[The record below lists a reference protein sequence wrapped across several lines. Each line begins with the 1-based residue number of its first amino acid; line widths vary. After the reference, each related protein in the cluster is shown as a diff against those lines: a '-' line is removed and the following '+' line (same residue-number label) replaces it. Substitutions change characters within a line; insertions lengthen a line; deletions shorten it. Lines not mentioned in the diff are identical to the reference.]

1 MVGGIMRIFIALCM
15 LLAPVAAHAEW
26 LEAASDHFVVY
37 AEARET
43 DARLFSQQLESYH
56 AAMVAVTGVPNLRPS
71 PSNRLTIYVVSNEAQ
86 VRRLYGANSQYIG
99 GFYVPRAGGS
109 VAIVP
114 QVRVT
119 RGQIDTSMITLLHE
133 YAHHFLTGSSRF
145 ALPRWMSEGGAEFFS
160 SAAFPSD
167 GSVELGRPAQHRAYE
182 LYKAADVTAEDLL
195 DPAAYEKRRGK
206 RYDAFYGKSWLL
218 YHYLTFSPE
227 RKGQLQRY
235 LTLLSQGKDLRSAAA
250 ETFGDFEQ
258 LEHELDRYL
267 LKSRMTMIKLPPSMI
282 KTGPVVVQ
290 GMTAGANAMM
300 PVIIRS
306 RRGVNDEVAKAVLA
320 DARAIA
326 SRFPKDPT
334 VLSALAE
341 AEHDAGNDREAIA
354 AADAA
359 LAVDPRQ
366 VNAYVQKGL
375 SLYRIAQDAPG
386 QGERYKQARAA
397 FTALNR
403 IENDHPLPLF
413 YYYDSFVRQGTTPSA
428 LALQALERASEL
440 APFDLGLRMT
450 LAMQQLRVGDR
461 KEARRN
467 LLPVA
472 YNPHGGSTAEF
483 ASKVLERMDKE
494 PNWDGSGMPALVP
507 DKIVEGES

>member
-1 MVGGIMRIFIALCM
+1 MRLLIALG
-15 LLAPVAAHAEW
+15 LLLTPAAARAEW
-26 LEAASDHFVVY
+26 LEASSDHFVVY
-37 AEARET
+37 AETRATE
-43 DARLFSQQLESYH
+43 ARLFSQQLESYH
-56 AAMVAVTGVPNLRPS
+56 AAMAAVTGLPNLRPS
-71 PSNRLTIYVVSNEAQ
+71 PSNRLTIYVVSSEAQ
-86 VRRLYGANSQYIG
+86 VRKLYGANSQYIG

-109 VAIVP
+109 IAIVP
-114 QVRVT
+114 QVRAT

-133 YAHHFLTGSSRF
+133 YAHHFLIGSSSF
-145 ALPRWMSEGGAEFFS
+145 PMPRWMSEGAAEFFS
-160 SAAFPSD
+160 SAAFPND
-167 GSVELGRPAQHRAYE
+167 GGVELGRPAQHRAYE
-182 LYKAADVTAEDLL
+182 LYMAADVTAGDLL
-195 DPAAYEKRRGK
+195 DPAAYEKRRSK

-227 RKGQLQRY
+227 RKGQLTRY
-235 LTLLSQGKDLRSAAA
+235 LTLMSQGKDPRSAAIEA
-250 ETFGDFEQ
+250 FGDFGQ

-267 LKSRMTMIKLPPSMI
+267 LKSRMTMIKLPASMI

-290 GMTAGANAMM
+290 GMTAGASAVM

-306 RRGVNDEVAKAVLA
+306 RRGVDREMAKAVLA

-326 SRFPKDPT
+326 SRFPKDAA

-341 AEHDAGNDREAIA
+341 AEHDAGNDKEAVA

-375 SLYRIAQDAPG
+375 SLYRIAQDAPDRD
-386 QGERYKQARAA
+386 ESYKEARAP

-413 YYYDSFVRQGTTPSA
+413 YYYDSFVRQGKTPSS
-428 LALQALERASEL
+428 LAIQALERASEL

-461 KEARRN
+461 KQARRN

-472 YNPHGGSTAEF
+472 YNPHGGNMAEF
-483 ASKVLERMDKE
+483 ASKTLERMDKE
-494 PNWDGSGMPALVP
+494 PNWDGSGMPVP
-507 DKIVEGES
+507 ASDNAIAVGP